1 MPHECTAESSTDIRE
16 TCTSFYLFYL
26 APRFDPDR
34 SLIARPTSSL
44 EYLESSQDA
53 KTGEIRFRR
62 QTISRVQSDAEPCIA
77 SGSLPTDRVPR
88 ARNGPYMGRYAAC
101 EIHLERAVSETHVTE
116 IDPDLVL

>member
-16 TCTSFYLFYL
+16 TCTTFYLFYL
-26 APRFDPDR
+26 ASRFDPDR

-88 ARNGPYMGRYAAC
+88 ARSGRYAAC